1 MTRSLRLLGPFL
13 RKHWSA
19 LGGAAASTV
28 AVTAAEL
35 AQPWPLKLVLDSL
48 LGGHRQRPFAP
59 GVRDLALLA
68 AVAGLV
74 LAIALVDAY
83 ASFAGDF
90 WLKRAGALIVHD
102 LRVALYAH
110 LQRLALATCSRN
122 RSGRW
127 PARASCWPGCWPSA
141 SASTR
146 RWRWWRSWSRRSSP
160 WPRSAS
166 AAG

>member
-1 MTRSLRLLGPFL
+1 ARSAPDDPTQQSGGTTCRAGAGPPRGSRPMTRSLRLLGPFL

-68 AVAGLV
+68 AIAGLV

-90 WLKRAGALIVHD
+90 WLKR
-102 LRVALYAH
+102 
-110 LQRLALATCSRN
+110 
-122 RSGRW
+122 
-127 PARASCWPGCWPSA
+127 
-141 SASTR
+141 
-146 RWRWWRSWSRRSSP
+146 
-160 WPRSAS
+160 
-166 AAG
+166 